1 MNKTI
6 LALSIA
12 AFATS
17 ATAVEVYSQDGT
29 EVNVTGKVGVTLKQE
44 AKRKIDAKNRGLK
57 GESTGDKKRWDE
69 STKYNSHTELSLND
83 STISIEASQELEND
97 ITVTGN
103 IGLKAKTSDVE
114 LDEATIAISGDRGT
128 ITAGMQDTYTKV
140 AQASGNAVVKYDN
153 SVGDFKFGASYV
165 FPTDRRNSKDSKPQ
179 DNEIDFGKMK
189 NAYDVGFSH
198 KVWGISY
205 GASFGRV
212 NYVQEQVTDQNKE
225 LKEGIRHFKQA
236 VNGWFS
242 HGLPF
247 VQGLTNKLSVTY
259 SYERNKNVLTKNLKV
274 APSLTYMISKEISVT
289 AGYSYSRKLET
300 ADALYSSKEAGNSYS
315 LSLSYKIAK
324 NIAASLSGSFGVTK
338 VYDNKTQDEQK
349 ASKKV
354 YPIDDTLRRT
364 WTKRNKSV
372 QAGLSLSF

>member
-44 AKRKIDAKNRGLK
+44 ARRNIDAKNRGLK
-57 GESTGDKKRWDE
+57 GEATNTKDRWDQ

-103 IGLKAKTSDVE
+103 IGLKANASDVK

-140 AQASGNAVVKYDN
+140 AQDSGNAVVKYDN

-165 FPTDRRNSKDSKPQ
+165 FPTERRNSKDKTPL
-179 DNEIDFGKMK
+179 DNEIDFKKLK
-189 NAYDVGFSH
+189 NAYDLGFSH

-212 NYVQEQVTDQNKE
+212 NYVQDKITSPDEE
-225 LKEGIRHFKQA
+225 LKKGIRRFKQA
-236 VNGWFS
+236 FNGWFS

-247 VQGLTNKLSVTY
+247 VQGLTNKLSATY
-259 SYERNKNVLTKNLKV
+259 SYERNKNVLTKTLKV

-289 AGYSYSRKLET
+289 AGYGYSRKLET
-300 ADALYSSKEAGNSYS
+300 INAFYSSKEAGNSYS

-324 NIAASLSGSFGVTK
+324 NVAASLSGSFGVTK
-338 VYDNKTQDEQK
+338 VYDNKTEKEQK
-349 ASKKV
+349 TAKI
-354 YPIDDTLRRT
+354 YPFDDTLRRA